1 MVHFGYVVKVHAARG
16 FAFVG
21 DIVDG
26 QEYFLH
32 RSQIITPTK
41 TIDEG
46 TKVSF
51 ELGTYAGRTVAL
63 QVKPVAIT
71 ENGGGQ

>member
-1 MVHFGYVVKVHAARG
+1 MIHIGYVVKVHAARG

-21 DIVDG
+21 DAADG

-32 RSQIITPTK
+32 RSQIITPSK

-46 TKVSF
+46 TKVEF
-51 ELGTYAGRTVAL
+51 QLGMYAGRKVAL
-63 QVKPVAIT
+63 QVKPVIETGASL
-71 ENGGGQ
+71 

>member
-1 MVHFGYVVKVHAARG
+1 MIHTGYVVKVHAARG

-21 DIVDG
+21 DATDG
-26 QEYFLH
+26 VEYFLH

-46 TKVSF
+46 TKVTF
-51 ELGTYAGRTVAL
+51 EVGMYAGRPVAL
-63 QVKPVAIT
+63 QVKPVVQ
-71 ENGGGQ
+71 NGGQS